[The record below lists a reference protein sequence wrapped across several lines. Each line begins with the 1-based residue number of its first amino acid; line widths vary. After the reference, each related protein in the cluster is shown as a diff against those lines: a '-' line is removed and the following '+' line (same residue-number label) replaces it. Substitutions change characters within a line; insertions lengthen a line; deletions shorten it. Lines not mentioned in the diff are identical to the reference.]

1 MTIDEFKALV
11 GKHVCTSDWVVVDQ
25 DRINGFADATGDH
38 EPIHVDPVAAAD
50 LPFGQTIAHGFLT
63 LSLIA
68 QFYQNAFP
76 RIDDRK
82 YGLNYGLNR
91 VRFLAAVLS
100 GKRVR
105 GHFKLL
111 SLVEKQPGNHQ
122 FTIEVTVEIEG
133 EDKPAM
139 IAEWVTFAAV

>member
-11 GKHVCTSDWVVVDQ
+11 GKHVATSDWLEVDQ
-25 DRINGFADATGDH
+25 SRIDMFADATGDH

-50 LPFGQTIAHGFLT
+50 LPYGQTIAHGFLT

-68 QFYQNAFP
+68 AFYQNCFP
-76 RIDDRK
+76 RIDGRK

-91 VRFLAAVLS
+91 VRFLVPVLS

-105 GHFKLL
+105 GHFNLL
-111 SLVEKQPGNHQ
+111 SLLEKQPGNYQ
-122 FTIEVTVEIEG
+122 FTIEVSVEIEG

-139 IAEWVTFAAV
+139 VAEWVTFAAV

>member
-11 GKHVCTSDWVVVDQ
+11 DKHVATSDWVVVDQ
-25 DRINGFADATGDH
+25 ARINNFADATEDH
-38 EPIHVDPVAAAD
+38 EPIHVDPVAAAE

-68 QFYQNAFP
+68 AFYQNAFP
-76 RIDDRK
+76 RIDGRK

-91 VRFLAAVLS
+91 VRFLAPVLS

-105 GHFKLL
+105 GHFNLASLL
-111 SLVEKQPGNHQ
+111 EKQPGNYQ
-122 FTIEVTVEIEG
+122 FTLEVTVEIEG
-133 EDKPAM
+133 EDKPAL
-139 IAEWVTFAAV
+139 IAEWVTFASV

>member
-11 GKHVCTSDWVVVDQ
+11 GKHVSTSDWFEVDQ
-25 DRINGFADATGDH
+25 ARINSFADATEDH

-68 QFYQNAFP
+68 AFYQNGFP
-76 RIDDRK
+76 RIDGRK

-91 VRFLAAVLS
+91 VRFLAPVLS

-111 SLVEKQPGNHQ
+111 SLLEKQPGNYQ
-122 FTIEVTVEIEG
+122 FTMEVTVEIEG
-133 EDKPAM
+133 EEKPAM
-139 IAEWVTFAAV
+139 IAEWVTFASV

>member
-1 MTIDEFKALV
+1 MTLDEFKGLV
-11 GKHVCTSDWVVVDQ
+11 GKHVSTSDWYEVDQ
-25 DRINGFADATGDH
+25 ARIDKFADATEDH
-38 EPIHVDPVAAAD
+38 EPIHVDPQAAAD

-63 LSLIA
+63 LSLLA
-68 QFYQNAFP
+68 PFYQSGFP
-76 RIDDRK
+76 KIDGRK

-91 VRFLAAVLS
+91 VRFLAPVLS

-122 FTIEVTVEIEG
+122 FTMEVTVEIEG
-133 EDKPAM
+133 EDKPAL